1 MIYSA
6 TFKIYAVNKVA
17 EVIFYLND
25 NLFVFLIEARINEIH
40 RMLRSR
46 RCTNSNLKLNL

>member
-25 NLFVFLIEARINEIH
+25 NLFVFLIEARIMKYTACFAAGGVPI
-40 RMLRSR
+40 L
-46 RCTNSNLKLNL
+46 T